1 MSKLWED
8 LKDNMKEWSSS
19 AVEKAEEMSRVAMS
33 KTEELTR
40 ISKIKFEIHQLQ
52 RDVERA
58 YEELGRLAY
67 THTKNDHM
75 ATFSGHT
82 EFFEIVS
89 RVDEL
94 GENIKVKE
102 DEIEAVKKEY
112 GLDDL
117 EISSDPDLSHSTSAE
132 PAAAQVVD
140 ETVKTE
146 EKA

>member
-8 LKDNMKEWSSS
+8 LKDNMKDWGSS

-40 ISKIKFEIHQLQ
+40 ISKIKFEIMQLQ
-52 RDVERA
+52 RDIDHC
-58 YEELGRLAY
+58 YEDLGRLAY
-67 THTKNDHM
+67 SHTKNDHM
-75 ATFSGHT
+75 ATFSGHS

-89 RVDEL
+89 KIDKLSES
-94 GENIKVKE
+94 ITKKD

-117 EISSDPDLSHSTSAE
+117 ELNNKDNISPLEDTESDSE
-132 PAAAQVVD
+132 NYF
-140 ETVKTE
+140 
-146 EKA
+146 